1 MSIAYVAL
9 GTNLGDKRRQL
20 ENALAA
26 LQQAGVTVRRVSPF
40 IETEPYGVT
49 DQPAFLNGVCEVET
63 TLSPQELLA
72 ILLKIETQQGR
83 VRTRHWG
90 PRVIDL
96 DLLLYDDQIIDEPNL
111 QVPHPDMENRGFVL
125 QPLAAIAPQVVHPKL
140 GQTIERLWQAL
151 LARNEK

>member
-1 MSIAYVAL
+1 MSVAYIAL
-9 GTNLGDKRRQL
+9 GTNLGDKRQQL
-20 ENALAA
+20 ENALTA
-26 LQQAGVTVRRVSPF
+26 LRQAGVTVRQVSPF

-63 TLSPQELLA
+63 ALSPQALLA
-72 ILLKIETQQGR
+72 LLLNIEAQQGR

-111 QVPHPDMENRGFVL
+111 KVPHPDMENRAFVL
-125 QPLAAIAPQVVHPKL
+125 QPLAAIAPQVVHPNL
-140 GQTIERLWQAL
+140 GQTIEMLWQAL
-151 LARNEK
+151 LARSKT

>member
-1 MSIAYVAL
+1 MSIAYIAL
-9 GTNLGDKRRQL
+9 GTNLGDKRRQM

-111 QVPHPDMENRGFVL
+111 KVPHPDKENRAFVL
-125 QPLAAIAPQVVHPKL
+125 QPLAAIAPQVVHPVL
-140 GQTIERLWQAL
+140 GKTIETLRQAL
-151 LARNEK
+151 MERSKA

>member
-1 MSIAYVAL
+1 MPVAYIAL
-9 GTNLGDKRRQL
+9 GTNLGDKRQQL
-20 ENALAA
+20 DNALTA
-26 LQQAGVTVRRVSPF
+26 LRQAGVIVRLVSPF

-63 TLSPQELLA
+63 DLSPQELLS
-72 ILLKIETQQGR
+72 LLLDIETQQGR

-111 QVPHPDMENRGFVL
+111 KVPHPDMENRAFVL
-125 QPLAAIAPQVVHPKL
+125 QPLAAIAPHVVHPRLEK
-140 GQTIERLWQAL
+140 TIEVLWQAL
-151 LARNEK
+151 LTRKA

>member
-1 MSIAYVAL
+1 MSIAYIAL
-9 GTNLGDKRRQL
+9 GTNLGDKRRQM

>member
-1 MSIAYVAL
+1 MPVAYIAL
-9 GTNLGDKRRQL
+9 GTNLGDKRQQL
-20 ENALAA
+20 DNALTA
-26 LQQAGVTVRRVSPF
+26 LRQAGVIVRRVSPF

-63 TLSPQELLA
+63 DLSPQELLS
-72 ILLKIETQQGR
+72 LLLDIETQQGR

-111 QVPHPDMENRGFVL
+111 KVPHPDMENRAFVL
-125 QPLAAIAPQVVHPKL
+125 QPLAAIAPHVVHPRLEK
-140 GQTIERLWQAL
+140 TIEVLWQAL
-151 LARNEK
+151 LARKA

>member
-90 PRVIDL
+90 PRLIDL

>member
-1 MSIAYVAL
+1 MSIAYIAL
-9 GTNLGDKRRQL
+9 GTNLGDKRRQM

-96 DLLLYDDQIIDEPNL
+96 DLLLYDDRIIDEPNL

>member
-1 MSIAYVAL
+1 MSIAYIAL
-9 GTNLGDKRRQL
+9 GTNLGDKRRQM

-90 PRVIDL
+90 PRLIDL

>member
-1 MSIAYVAL
+1 MSVAYIAL
-9 GTNLGDKRRQL
+9 GTNLGDKRQQL
-20 ENALAA
+20 ENALTA
-26 LQQAGVTVRRVSPF
+26 LRQAGVTVRQVSPF

-111 QVPHPDMENRGFVL
+111 KVPHPDMENRAFVL
-125 QPLAAIAPQVVHPKL
+125 QPLAAIAPQVVHPNL
-140 GQTIERLWQAL
+140 GQTIEMLWQAL
-151 LARNEK
+151 LARSKT

>member
-1 MSIAYVAL
+1 MSIAYIAL

-140 GQTIERLWQAL
+140 GQTIEMLWQAL

>member
-1 MSIAYVAL
+1 MSIAYIAL
-9 GTNLGDKRRQL
+9 GTNLGDKRRQM

-63 TLSPQELLA
+63 PLSPQELLA